1 MHDILFLLL
10 FLFRGIPCSCLVSI
24 VPGDIILRSFFHEG
38 ISSLSFNSY
47 DNSVYMGT
55 KRGRLK
61 KLIGVKQDNNQLLK
75 DIEQI
80 PLDIDSNHET
90 LKPYPIYSLITCHRG
105 KNMFCG
111 GGDRYIT
118 IWSIHLDRW
127 SISQRLGPHTG
138 WVKDLAFYKEQYL
151 FSIGCNCIEIWD
163 KRNQYRHFKKI
174 EVQSCS
180 SFGATLSSDLLC
192 LGVYG
197 HFLFAGGV
205 DGRIH
210 KWDIESEFKYHEAVS
225 VHDGRIN
232 KMLLMNQMK
241 ILVSVGNDGYVRCRD
256 LSKEATHDPILT
268 SWRFESDSTEVDEET
283 VRITSLCSIHENES
297 QADIVI
303 GTACG
308 MIRILSIGR
317 ESVGNSIS
325 LQRIDYRACLEN
337 RSTITSLQFYP
348 KDTSSNTGHDII
360 LIGHSNG
367 AALCNL
373 NFSRIS

>member
-1 MHDILFLLL
+1 MHHILFLLL
-10 FLFRGIPCSCLVSI
+10 FLFTGIPCSCLVSM

-61 KLIGVKQDNNQLLK
+61 KMIGVEHDKHQIVK
-75 DIEQI
+75 DIETF
-80 PLDIDSNHET
+80 PLDIESNHET
-90 LKPYPIYSLITCHRG
+90 FKPYPIYSLITSHSG
-105 KNMFCG
+105 TNMFCG

-118 IWSIHLDRW
+118 IWSFHVDRW
-127 SISQRLGPHTG
+127 SVSQRLGPHTG

-163 KRNQYRHFKKI
+163 IRKQYRHHKKI
-174 EVQSCS
+174 EVQSCA

-192 LGVYG
+192 LGVYD
-197 HFLFAGGV
+197 HFLLAGGV

-210 KWDIESEFKYHEAVS
+210 KWDIGSEFKYHEAVS

-232 KMLLMNQMK
+232 KMLLLKYMK
-241 ILVSVGNDGYVRCRD
+241 ILLSAGNDGYVRCID
-256 LSKEATHDPILT
+256 LSEEATHDPILT
-268 SWRFESDSTEVDEET
+268 NWRFESDSTASDEET

-297 QADIVI
+297 QADIAI

-308 MIRILSIGR
+308 MIRFLSIRRG
-317 ESVGNSIS
+317 SVGNSIS
-325 LQRIDYRACLEN
+325 IKSIDYRARLDDG
-337 RSTITSLQFYP
+337 STITSLQYYP
-348 KDTSSNTGHDII
+348 KDTSSDTGHDII

-367 AALCNL
+367 AALCTP